1 VRLVAATRN
10 LKNYHDS
17 WAGLVKT
24 GASPRGSIALLRAA
38 MSRALLMKRDYVIP
52 EDINELAVDV
62 LRHRLIL
69 DLSAEAEGVSA
80 DDIIRHL
87 LNVIDA
93 P

>member
-1 VRLVAATRN
+1 
-10 LKNYHDS
+10 
-17 WAGLVKT
+17 
-24 GASPRGSIALLRAA
+24 PRGSIALLRAA